1 MGIEIRYEENELIL
15 PEISCDCGLNHGIPD
30 IDIYIGQGL
39 IEKVPAYLGQRKLGS
54 KLVLVT
60 DNIIYEVAAKQVLTV
75 LENAG
80 YHVNLC
86 LLERDRP
93 LIPNE
98 TALGEILL
106 TLDNSTEFLLA
117 VGSGSIT
124 DLTRYAAHVSGKPFA
139 AIGTAASMDGYTS
152 VVAPLTF
159 GNLKVNKPAGFPK
172 VLICDLEIMSQAPY
186 HMFLSGFGDVI
197 GKYMAK
203 ADWLLGSI
211 INQEVVCPACI
222 DIVSQAVEKC
232 VDNVEQIKARS
243 LEGTRALIEGLILS
257 GLTILIIGHTRPV
270 ASNEHS
276 MAHYWEMMQLQ
287 TGEEPPQHGL
297 SVGVAT
303 VYCLQFY
310 ERFFGLDPHSFRL
323 EEAKAAYLTPEEQ
336 ARLVLDKFGAKI
348 GSAIIRDN
356 DQIGIGWPEV
366 EKRFH
371 TLKANHSRIR
381 QQLAFLPKAR
391 QILDI
396 YREIGYPWPAKAIGI
411 DDRLLLNSLLYAKEY
426 RNRYT
431 VFKSAHELGVLD
443 KLVSQVLQ
451 DLSHS

>member
-1 MGIEIRYEENELIL
+1 MGIEIRYAENKLLL
-15 PEISCDCGLNHGIPD
+15 PKINCDCGLNHGVPD

-39 IEKVPAYLGQRKLGS
+39 IEKAPAYLAQRKLGLN
-54 KLVLVT
+54 LVLVT
-60 DNIIYEVAAKQVLTV
+60 DNIVYEVAAKQVLTV

-80 YHVNLC
+80 YNVNLC
-86 LLERDRP
+86 LLERDHP

-106 TLDNSTEFLLA
+106 TLNNDTDFLLA

-124 DLTRYAAHVSGKPFA
+124 DLTRYAAHVSGRPFA
-139 AIGTAASMDGYTS
+139 VVGTAASMDGYTS

-172 VLICDLEIMSQAPY
+172 VLICDLDIMSQAPY
-186 HMFLSGFGDVI
+186 RMFLSGFGDVI

-211 INQEVVCPACI
+211 INGEVVCPACI
-222 DIVSQAVEKC
+222 GIVTQAVEQC
-232 VDNVEQIKARS
+232 IENVDQIKRRS
-243 LEGTRALIEGLILS
+243 IEGTRALIEGLILS

-276 MAHYWEMMQLQ
+276 MSHYWEMMQLQ
-287 TGEEPPQHGL
+287 AGVEPPQHGL

-310 ERFFGLDPHSFRL
+310 ERYFGLDPHKFRL
-323 EEAKAAYLTPEEQ
+323 EEARAAYLEPERQ
-336 ARLVLDKFGAKI
+336 VRLVLDKYGTKI
-348 GSAIIRDN
+348 GSAIVRDN
-356 DQIGIGWPEV
+356 DQIGISWSEV
-366 EKRFH
+366 ERRFH
-371 TLKANHSRIR
+371 ALRANHDRIR
-381 QQLAFLPKAR
+381 QQLAFLPKAK
-391 QILDI
+391 QIRDV
-396 YREIGYPWPAKAIGI
+396 YHKMDYPWPAQAIGI
-411 DDRLLLNSLLYAKEY
+411 DDQLLLNSLLYAKEY

-443 KLVSQVLQ
+443 KLVAQVIQ
-451 DLSHS
+451 DLSK

>member
-1 MGIEIRYEENELIL
+1 
-15 PEISCDCGLNHGIPD
+15 
-30 IDIYIGQGL
+30 
-39 IEKVPAYLGQRKLGS
+39 
-54 KLVLVT
+54 
-60 DNIIYEVAAKQVLTV
+60 
-75 LENAG
+75 G

-211 INQEVVCPACI
+211 INQEVVCPA
-222 DIVSQAVEKC
+222 
-232 VDNVEQIKARS
+232 
-243 LEGTRALIEGLILS
+243 
-257 GLTILIIGHTRPV
+257 
-270 ASNEHS
+270 
-276 MAHYWEMMQLQ
+276 
-287 TGEEPPQHGL
+287 
-297 SVGVAT
+297 
-303 VYCLQFY
+303 
-310 ERFFGLDPHSFRL
+310 
-323 EEAKAAYLTPEEQ
+323 
-336 ARLVLDKFGAKI
+336 
-348 GSAIIRDN
+348 
-356 DQIGIGWPEV
+356 
-366 EKRFH
+366 
-371 TLKANHSRIR
+371 
-381 QQLAFLPKAR
+381 
-391 QILDI
+391 
-396 YREIGYPWPAKAIGI
+396 
-411 DDRLLLNSLLYAKEY
+411 
-426 RNRYT
+426 
-431 VFKSAHELGVLD
+431 
-443 KLVSQVLQ
+443 
-451 DLSHS
+451 

>member
-1 MGIEIRYEENELIL
+1 MEIRYAENRLLL
-15 PEISCDCGLNHGIPD
+15 PEIKCDCGLNHGVPD
-30 IDIYIGQGL
+30 IDIYIGRDL
-39 IEKVPAYLGQRKLGS
+39 IERIPQYLGQRELGS
-54 KLVLVT
+54 NLVLVT
-60 DNIIYEVAAKQVLTV
+60 DNIVYEAAAKQALAV

-124 DLTRYAAHVSGKPFA
+124 DLTRYAAHLSKKPFA
-139 AIGTAASMDGYTS
+139 VVGTAASMDGYTS

-172 VLICDLEIMSQAPY
+172 VLICDLDIMSRAPF

-211 INQEVVCPACI
+211 INGEVVCPACI
-222 DIVSQAVEKC
+222 GIVTQAVEQC
-232 VDNVEQIKARS
+232 IENVDQIKRRTI
-243 LEGTRALIEGLILS
+243 EGTRALIEGLILS
-257 GLTILIIGHTRPV
+257 GLTILVIGHTRPV

-276 MAHYWEMMQLQ
+276 MSHYWEMMQLQ
-287 TGEEPPQHGL
+287 DGVEPPQHGL

-310 ERFFGLDPHSFRL
+310 ERYFELDPGMF
-323 EEAKAAYLTPEEQ
+323 
-336 ARLVLDKFGAKI
+336 
-348 GSAIIRDN
+348 
-356 DQIGIGWPEV
+356 
-366 EKRFH
+366 
-371 TLKANHSRIR
+371 
-381 QQLAFLPKAR
+381 
-391 QILDI
+391 
-396 YREIGYPWPAKAIGI
+396 
-411 DDRLLLNSLLYAKEY
+411 
-426 RNRYT
+426 
-431 VFKSAHELGVLD
+431 
-443 KLVSQVLQ
+443 
-451 DLSHS
+451 

>member
-1 MGIEIRYEENELIL
+1 MEIRYAENRLLL
-15 PEISCDCGLNHGIPD
+15 PEIKCDCGLNHGVPD
-30 IDIYIGQGL
+30 IDIYIGRDL
-39 IEKVPAYLGQRKLGS
+39 IERIPQYLGQRELGS
-54 KLVLVT
+54 NLVLVT
-60 DNIIYEVAAKQVLTV
+60 DNIVYEAAAKQALAV

-124 DLTRYAAHVSGKPFA
+124 DLTRYAAHLSKKPFA
-139 AIGTAASMDGYTS
+139 VVGTAASMDGYTS

-172 VLICDLEIMSQAPY
+172 VLICDLDIMSRAPF

-211 INQEVVCPACI
+211 INGEVVCPACI
-222 DIVSQAVEKC
+222 GIVTQAVEQC
-232 VDNVEQIKARS
+232 IENVDQIKRRS
-243 LEGTRALIEGLILS
+243 IEGTRALIEGLILS
-257 GLTILIIGHTRPV
+257 GLTILVIGHTRPV

-276 MAHYWEMMQLQ
+276 MSHYWEMMQLQ
-287 TGEEPPQHGL
+287 AGVEPPQHGL

-310 ERFFGLDPHSFRL
+310 ERYFGLDPHKFRL
-323 EEAKAAYLTPEEQ
+323 EEARAAYLEPERQ
-336 ARLVLDKFGAKI
+336 VRLVLDKYGTKI
-348 GSAIIRDN
+348 GSAIVRDN
-356 DQIGIGWPEV
+356 DQIGISWSEV
-366 EKRFH
+366 ERRFH
-371 TLKANHSRIR
+371 ALRANHDRIR
-381 QQLAFLPKAR
+381 QQLAFLPKAK
-391 QILDI
+391 QIRDV
-396 YREIGYPWPAKAIGI
+396 YHKMDYPWPAQAIGI
-411 DDRLLLNSLLYAKEY
+411 DDQLLLNSLLYAKEY

-443 KLVSQVLQ
+443 KLVAQVIQ
-451 DLSHS
+451 DLSK

>member
-1 MGIEIRYEENELIL
+1 MGIDIRYAANKLLL
-15 PEISCDCGLNHGIPD
+15 PEIHCDCGLNHGVPD
-30 IDIYIGQGL
+30 IDIYIGRGL
-39 IEKVPAYLGQRKLGS
+39 IDKLPGYLRQRQLGTN
-54 KLVLVT
+54 LVLVT
-60 DNIIYEVAAKQVLTV
+60 DNIVYEVAAKNALAV

-80 YHVNLC
+80 YNVNLC
-86 LLERDRP
+86 LLERDCP

-106 TLDNSTEFLLA
+106 TMDNSTEFLLA

-124 DLTRYAAHVSGKPFA
+124 DLTRYAAHVSKKPFA
-139 AIGTAASMDGYTS
+139 AVGTAASMDGYTS

-172 VLICDLEIMSQAPY
+172 VLVCDLDIMSQAPY

-222 DIVSQAVEKC
+222 DIVTQAVEQCIKN
-232 VDNVEQIKARS
+232 VDQIKNRTV
-243 LEGTRALIEGLILS
+243 EGTRALIEGLILS

-287 TGEEPPQHGL
+287 AGVEPPQHGL

-303 VYCLQFY
+303 VYCLQFF
-310 ERFFGLDPHSFRL
+310 ERYFELDPEKFRL
-323 EEAKAAYLTPEEQ
+323 EEAKAAYLQPEQ
-336 ARLVLDKFGAKI
+336 QTQLVLDKFGAKI

-366 EKRFH
+366 ERRFH
-371 TLKANHSRIR
+371 ALKAKHDQIR
-381 QQLAFLPKAR
+381 RQLAFLPKAR
-391 QILDI
+391 QIL
-396 YREIGYPWPAKAIGI
+396 EIFRKLGYPWPAKAIGI
-411 DDRLLLNSLLYAKEY
+411 DDRLLFNSLMYAKEY

-431 VFKSAHELGVLD
+431 VFKSAHEVGVLD
-443 KLVSQVLQ
+443 KLVAQVIQ
-451 DLSHS
+451 DLSNE

>member
-1 MGIEIRYEENELIL
+1 MEIRYAENRLLL
-15 PEISCDCGLNHGIPD
+15 PEIKCDCGLNHGVPD
-30 IDIYIGQGL
+30 IDIYIGRDL
-39 IEKVPAYLGQRKLGS
+39 IERIPQYLGQRELGS
-54 KLVLVT
+54 NLVLVT
-60 DNIIYEVAAKQVLTV
+60 DNIVYEAAAKQALAV

-124 DLTRYAAHVSGKPFA
+124 DLTRYAAHLSKKPFA
-139 AIGTAASMDGYTS
+139 VVGTAASMDGYTS

-172 VLICDLEIMSQAPY
+172 VLICDLDIMSRAPF

-211 INQEVVCPACI
+211 INGEVVCPACI
-222 DIVSQAVEKC
+222 GIVTQAVEQC
-232 VDNVEQIKARS
+232 IENVDQIKRRS
-243 LEGTRALIEGLILS
+243 IEGTRALIEGLILS

-276 MAHYWEMMQLQ
+276 MSHYWEMMQLQ
-287 TGEEPPQHGL
+287 AGVEPPQHGL

-310 ERFFGLDPHSFRL
+310 ERYFGLDPHKFRL
-323 EEAKAAYLTPEEQ
+323 EEARAAYLEPERQ
-336 ARLVLDKFGAKI
+336 VRLVLDKYGTKI
-348 GSAIIRDN
+348 GSAIVRDN
-356 DQIGIGWPEV
+356 DQIGISWSEV
-366 EKRFH
+366 ERRFH
-371 TLKANHSRIR
+371 ALRANHDRIR
-381 QQLAFLPKAR
+381 QQLAFLPKAK
-391 QILDI
+391 QIRDV
-396 YREIGYPWPAKAIGI
+396 YHKMDYPWPAQAIGI
-411 DDRLLLNSLLYAKEY
+411 DDQLLLNSLLYAKEY

-443 KLVSQVLQ
+443 KLVAQVIQ
-451 DLSHS
+451 DLSK